1 MAKILTINNSAII
14 YNGSV
19 ALAEEPVASLESKAI
34 TLSANG
40 TTNIS
45 PSGSYDGFATVA
57 ITVAIPT
64 YSGSYSVS

>member
-1 MAKILTINNSAII
+1 MAKILTLSNAAIV

-19 ALAEEPVASLESKAI
+19 VLAEDPVCTLESRAI

-40 TTNIS
+40 LTNIS